1 MSPKASFKRST
12 SATESFRRLGG
23 TKLQSHPFRILCT
36 EDDADTRELIT
47 FVLTGNNCEVITT
60 ETPAVALE
68 IAQTFSFDLYLIDNW
83 MPLMSGPSLCRELRS
98 FDASTPILFY
108 SGAGYQADKDAAY
121 ASGAQGYLVK
131 PVDNEHLVAEVR
143 RLIVESRAKGPT
155 QTTHALVN
163 ESAPPLSQSASA
175 S

>member
-1 MSPKASFKRST
+1 M
-12 SATESFRRLGG
+12 
-23 TKLQSHPFRILCT
+23 QSHPFRILCT

-131 PVDNEHLVAEVR
+131 PVDNEHLVAEVQ